1 MKNAWQRLKN
11 SIRIVTAKRHQ
22 QYDFERFNLVEC
34 FHRKIF
40 QTRIYIFFCNWH
52 ILHAGHKSLVPTW
65 KFSGKTVM
73 HGKQLITTE
82 NYLNEWRF
90 SQLLEEV
97 VILDRMAGLS
107 DIISTDYPT
116 IIQAKFE
123 LNWFSD
129 FIKKILK

>member
-1 MKNAWQRLKN
+1 
-11 SIRIVTAKRHQ
+11 
-22 QYDFERFNLVEC
+22 
-34 FHRKIF
+34 
-40 QTRIYIFFCNWH
+40 
-52 ILHAGHKSLVPTW
+52 
-65 KFSGKTVM
+65 M
-73 HGKQLITTE
+73 HGKQLIITE

-90 SQLLEEV
+90 SQLLEEA

-129 FIKKILK
+129 FIRRF